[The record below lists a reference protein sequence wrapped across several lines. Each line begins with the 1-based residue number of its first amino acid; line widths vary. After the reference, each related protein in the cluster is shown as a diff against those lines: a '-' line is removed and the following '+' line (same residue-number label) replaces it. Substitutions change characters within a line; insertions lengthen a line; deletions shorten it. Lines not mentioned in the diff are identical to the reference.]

1 MDTIWRVLPNSEG
14 QGQDRQAE
22 RGVDGAGGYLEN
34 WFRSLGHKQ
43 SDTLPS
49 RNSIIQKLTL
59 TNTTDRVVER
69 RSGPLNVCCL

>member
-1 MDTIWRVLPNSEG
+1 MSELLGAKEPLDSELSGAAYLLNCKPRPNFEL
-14 QGQDRQAE
+14 R
-22 RGVDGAGGYLEN
+22 
-34 WFRSLGHKQ
+34 RSSLKQ

-49 RNSIIQKLTL
+49 RNSSIQKLTL